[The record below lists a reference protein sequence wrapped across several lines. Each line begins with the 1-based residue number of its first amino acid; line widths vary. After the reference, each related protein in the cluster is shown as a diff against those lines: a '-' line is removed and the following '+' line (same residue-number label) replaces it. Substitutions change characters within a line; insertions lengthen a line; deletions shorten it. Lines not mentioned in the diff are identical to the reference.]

1 MELITT
7 IPYDEVDF
15 NFISSHY
22 DIHLHGTCIYKSDLC
37 VFYTHREYD
46 DDMDDFIDTVS
57 IYKLTFIEKL
67 RWELKQYMFE
77 LCVGPHWSYINGKPK
92 GKYGTREPK
101 WLYELL
107 FKMYYSSKKYK

>member
-1 MELITT
+1 MGLITT
-7 IPYDEVDF
+7 IPYEEVDF
-15 NFISSHY
+15 NFVSNHY
-22 DIHLHGTCIYKSDLC
+22 DIHLHGTCIYKGDLC

-77 LCVGPHWSYINGKPK
+77 LCVGTHWSYINGKPK
-92 GKYGTREPK
+92 GEYRTREPK

-107 FKMYYSSKKYK
+107 WAIYYKSKIM